1 MPVSIWKGNS
11 VKILI
16 ASTLALICFV
26 CDVNGHGPNDRS
38 KILISFKSHGDHC
51 FSLCVGEGDLAC
63 CPVYS
68 VTINGD
74 GQVEYDGTMGVKVR
88 GKKAH
93 SVSAAQVAQL
103 VENFYKIGFF
113 SLSDSYDDHRF
124 DHYNAFTIALTVG
137 ERKKS
142 IYVAQGQPD
151 ELNVLMH
158 KVIEVS
164 GISKYLGRS

>member
-1 MPVSIWKGNS
+1 MCNVRGQ
-11 VKILI
+11 
-16 ASTLALICFV
+16 
-26 CDVNGHGPNDRS
+26 GPNDRS
-38 KILISFKSHGDHC
+38 KVLISFKSHGDHC
-51 FSLCVGEGDLAC
+51 FSLCVGEEDLTC

-68 VTINGD
+68 FTINGD
-74 GQVEYDGTMGVKVR
+74 GRVEYDGTMGVKVR

-93 SVSAAQVAQL
+93 TVSAAQVAQL
-103 VENFYKIGFF
+103 VEVFYKVDFF
-113 SLSDSYDDHRF
+113 SLSDSYDDQRI
-124 DHYNAFTIALTVG
+124 DHYNAITIALTIG

-164 GISKYLGRS
+164 GISKELGRS